1 MNNNSHI
8 AQISRLSQ
16 HRERKKNI
24 TTHELI
30 KRWQQQQEARELLR
44 LFDTTKVPSQGAE
57 PKL

>member
-44 LFDTTKVPSQGAE
+44 LFDTTKAPE
-57 PKL
+57 PRR